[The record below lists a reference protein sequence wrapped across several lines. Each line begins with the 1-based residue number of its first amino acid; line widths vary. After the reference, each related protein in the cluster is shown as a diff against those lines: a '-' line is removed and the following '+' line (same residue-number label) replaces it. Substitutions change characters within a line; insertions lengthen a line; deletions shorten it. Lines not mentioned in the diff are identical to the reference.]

1 MNGKK
6 VKTGKIFFSEQKMIK
21 LSEWERTK
29 GVDFLQNAGIKKD
42 QKILDLGCNDGNY
55 TIPAAIIVK
64 EKGIVFAIDKDDH
77 AFGKIAEKAKTLEL
91 NNIKTIKTNGELNFD
106 FADNFFDFIMLY
118 DVLHYLNFQQRK
130 TLYQEI
136 HRILRIDG
144 ILSIY
149 PKHTIG
155 NFPLMELR
163 NVSVSELIT
172 EIEDYGFKFNRK
184 IVGKLSHNNYLEEGY
199 VINFSKT
206 VNC

>member
-1 MNGKK
+1 
-6 VKTGKIFFSEQKMIK
+6 MIK
-21 LSEWERTK
+21 LSKWESKK
-29 GVDFLQNAGIKKD
+29 GVEFLKKAGIKQD
-42 QKILDLGCNDGNY
+42 QIILDFGCNVGNY

-64 EKGIVFAIDKDDH
+64 EKGIVFAIDEDDH
-77 AFGKIAEKAKTLEL
+77 TFGAIDNKAKLLEL

-106 FADNFFDFIMLY
+106 FADIFFDFIMLY

-130 TLYQEI
+130 ILYKENY
-136 HRILRIDG
+136 RILRTDG
-144 ILSIY
+144 ILSIH
-149 PKHTIG
+149 PKHMIG